1 MLIIMSD
8 VNFNFKIKFKEILTH
23 KFVII
28 DMLNTNNGNQIL
40 FYNIS
45 NNDT

>member
-1 MLIIMSD
+1 MSD

-23 KFVII
+23 KFII
-28 DMLNTNNGNQIL
+28 INMFKTYNGNQIL